1 MQNIET
7 TMNKTVHLL
16 NIPSPT
22 GNTGEAVEWIR
33 SRFESLGLETKI
45 TEKGALIATL
55 EGKDQLKHKTL
66 SAHVDTLG
74 AMVKEVKGNG
84 RLKLTQLGGYAW
96 TSVEGETCM
105 ITTMEGKTY
114 TGTILF
120 DKTSVHVYKEARGAT
135 ERTDANMEVRLDEKV
150 FKKEETEKLGIG
162 PGDFVSFDTRTEY
175 LPSGYLKSRHLD
187 DKACV
192 GAMLGIAENLVTQ
205 GEQPPHTV
213 HFFVSPYEEVGHGSS
228 AALPP
233 NTVEL
238 LALDMAAMG
247 NGQTST
253 EHCTTICAKDSSGPY
268 DLSVRK
274 LLVKLAEEKK
284 IDYKVD
290 IYPFYGSDASAAL
303 RAGWDIRCGLIGPGV
318 DASHAYERTHKDG
331 MQATIDLGTAYCFAP
346 LTK

>member
-1 MQNIET
+1 MQNIEN
-7 TMNKTVHLL
+7 TMNKTVSLL

-22 GNTGEAVEWIR
+22 GNTNDAVQWVK
-33 SRFESLGLETKI
+33 SRFEALGLSTRL

-55 EGKDQLKHKTL
+55 EGKDQLKSKTL

-74 AMVKEVKGNG
+74 AMVKEIKGSG
-84 RLKLTQLGGYAW
+84 RLKLSQLGGYAW
-96 TSVEGETCM
+96 TSVEGETCV
-105 ITTMEGKTY
+105 ITTLDGKTY

-120 DKTSVHVYKEARGAT
+120 DKTSVHVYKEARGTT
-135 ERTDANMEVRLDEKV
+135 ERTDANMEVRLDENV
-150 FKKEETEKLGIG
+150 FKKEETEKLGIR

-192 GAMLGIAENLVTQ
+192 GCMLAIAENLVNQ
-205 GEQPPHTV
+205 GEQPPHTI
-213 HFFVSPYEEVGHGSS
+213 HFFISPYEEVGHGSS
-228 AALPP
+228 AALPTG
-233 NTVEL
+233 TVEM

-247 NGQTST
+247 DGQTST
-253 EHCTTICAKDSSGPY
+253 EHTTTICAKDSSGPY
-268 DLSVRK
+268 DLSMRK
-274 LLVKLAEEKK
+274 LLIQLAEEKK
-284 IDYKVD
+284 ITYQVD

-318 DASHAYERTHKDG
+318 DASHAYERTHREG